1 MNDQRRQLEKESA
14 VRLELEDKIM
24 THMQQ
29 KLTHNKAA
37 KYSQRLTSKIA
48 ALKKEKVKMGFRKKH
63 SEYFRLLDSNVFI
76 TITILFNIY
85 SIFLDLQFQ
94 SGPVL
99 AKGVIQ
105 QFINAPP

>member
-1 MNDQRRQLEKESA
+1 MSDQRRQFEKESA

-48 ALKKEKVKMGFRKKH
+48 TLKKEKVKMGFEVSKRA
-63 SEYFRLLDSNVFI
+63 L
-76 TITILFNIY
+76 T
-85 SIFLDLQFQ
+85 
-94 SGPVL
+94 
-99 AKGVIQ
+99 AKIC
-105 QFINAPP
+105 PSKSL

>member
-37 KYSQRLTSKIA
+37 KYSQRLTNKMA
-48 ALKKEKVKMGFRKKH
+48 TLKKEKVKISKCIH
-63 SEYFRLLDSNVFI
+63 D
-76 TITILFNIY
+76 
-85 SIFLDLQFQ
+85 
-94 SGPVL
+94 VL
-99 AKGVIQ
+99 GHYLYTSM
-105 QFINAPP
+105 N